1 MDNRWLAGKNQRGP
15 AAISESQSKV
25 DNCEGWITDDV
36 GFNLKQLAN
45 SAVLSSG
52 KINGH
57 LVQNVQYYFFSLQ
70 ICGHRSAK
78 VNFWEHYIWQHQRN
92 IFTKGRVRLPNR
104 MIFWKNSKRP
114 SNPPPSFLENYI
126 ANFLWQIW
134 LHFCEEIWWLDS
146 MKCMHMISRYRCDT
160 IVIQYNCWK

>member
-57 LVQNVQYYFFSLQ
+57 LVQNVQYYFFPFKFAVTDQ
-70 ICGHRSAK
+70 RRSIS
-78 VNFWEHYIWQHQRN
+78 EN
-92 IFTKGRVRLPNR
+92 IIYG
-104 MIFWKNSKRP
+104 NSKEIFSLREG
-114 SNPPPSFLENYI
+114 SGY
-126 ANFLWQIW
+126 QIG
-134 LHFCEEIWWLDS
+134 
-146 MKCMHMISRYRCDT
+146 
-160 IVIQYNCWK
+160 

>member
-57 LVQNVQYYFFSLQ
+57 LVRPLAAAHAAWKTHL
-70 ICGHRSAK
+70 ILKR
-78 VNFWEHYIWQHQRN
+78 
-92 IFTKGRVRLPNR
+92 R
-104 MIFWKNSKRP
+104 MG
-114 SNPPPSFLENYI
+114 L
-126 ANFLWQIW
+126 
-134 LHFCEEIWWLDS
+134 
-146 MKCMHMISRYRCDT
+146 
-160 IVIQYNCWK
+160 V

>member
-92 IFTKGRVRLPNR
+92 IFTMGRVRLPNR

-114 SNPPPSFLENYI
+114 SNHPPIFLEI
-126 ANFLWQIW
+126 ILQI
-134 LHFCEEIWWLDS
+134 FYD
-146 MKCMHMISRYRCDT
+146 RYGCIFARRYDGWIVWSACTWFPDKG
-160 IVIQYNCWK
+160 VIQL

>member
-15 AAISESQSKV
+15 AAISERQSKV

-70 ICGHRSAK
+70 ICGHSSAK
-78 VNFWEHYIWQHQRN
+78 VNSEN
-92 IFTKGRVRLPNR
+92 IIYGNTKE
-104 MIFWKNSKRP
+104 IFSLREG
-114 SNPPPSFLENYI
+114 SGY
-126 ANFLWQIW
+126 QI
-134 LHFCEEIWWLDS
+134 
-146 MKCMHMISRYRCDT
+146 R
-160 IVIQYNCWK
+160 